1 MKILPRF
8 FIYANELLNN
18 SILYKKLLSN
28 MQSIESLGELNAKLL
43 AENDELKDKNTE
55 IPELRRKFAEIETE
69 RAKLKVRIAELL
81 KQGVKENKRRDNAEL
96 RDRVTKV
103 EQRQMQNNNVT
114 KNMLDCETDNTN
126 TKSLEDGK
134 TMLSWDEVHKKK
146 VSNEIRQRK
155 REEKF
160 QRESSDHKQE
170 NIGYNNSSNDSGE
183 RIPEESIHSED
194 VKMTLCYQNDAIP
207 PGI

>member
-1 MKILPRF
+1 
-8 FIYANELLNN
+8 
-18 SILYKKLLSN
+18 
-28 MQSIESLGELNAKLL
+28 
-43 AENDELKDKNTE
+43 
-55 IPELRRKFAEIETE
+55 
-69 RAKLKVRIAELL
+69 
-81 KQGVKENKRRDNAEL
+81 
-96 RDRVTKV
+96 
-103 EQRQMQNNNVT
+103 
-114 KNMLDCETDNTN
+114 MLDCETDNTN

>member
-1 MKILPRF
+1 
-8 FIYANELLNN
+8 
-18 SILYKKLLSN
+18 
-28 MQSIESLGELNAKLL
+28 
-43 AENDELKDKNTE
+43 
-55 IPELRRKFAEIETE
+55 
-69 RAKLKVRIAELL
+69 
-81 KQGVKENKRRDNAEL
+81 
-96 RDRVTKV
+96 
-103 EQRQMQNNNVT
+103 
-114 KNMLDCETDNTN
+114 MLDCETDNTN

-207 PGI
+207 PASDDTTSEVFESENQIVESLVQELTCVEWQ

>member
-1 MKILPRF
+1 
-8 FIYANELLNN
+8 
-18 SILYKKLLSN
+18 
-28 MQSIESLGELNAKLL
+28 
-43 AENDELKDKNTE
+43 
-55 IPELRRKFAEIETE
+55 
-69 RAKLKVRIAELL
+69 
-81 KQGVKENKRRDNAEL
+81 
-96 RDRVTKV
+96 
-103 EQRQMQNNNVT
+103 
-114 KNMLDCETDNTN
+114 MLDCETDNTN

-194 VKMTLCYQNDAIP
+194 VKMTLESNSREFGTGADLCLMADKTVSSKIYNEMKSFLPNITDVNLHKKTERARKILELFGKGGVGIDRIKYVTYSASAIS
-207 PGI
+207 G

>member
-1 MKILPRF
+1 
-8 FIYANELLNN
+8 
-18 SILYKKLLSN
+18 
-28 MQSIESLGELNAKLL
+28 
-43 AENDELKDKNTE
+43 
-55 IPELRRKFAEIETE
+55 
-69 RAKLKVRIAELL
+69 
-81 KQGVKENKRRDNAEL
+81 
-96 RDRVTKV
+96 
-103 EQRQMQNNNVT
+103 
-114 KNMLDCETDNTN
+114 MLDCETDNTN

-194 VKMTLCYQNDAIP
+194 DKTVSSKIYNEMKSFLPNITDVNLHKKTERARKILELFGKGGVGIDRIKYVTYSASAIS
-207 PGI
+207 G